1 MKSGNR
7 KKGFN
12 RDDEHT
18 AMLVRIGKTAAEE
31 AIRSSKALGLSIT
44 YLKKGEVVEELPD
57 GTINVLKP
65 KRVSLAPRPK
75 LKKGMILHVKK

>member
-18 AMLVRIGKTAAEE
+18 AMLIRIGKTAAKE
-31 AIRSSKALGLSIT
+31 AIRSSKALGLSVT

-57 GTINVLKP
+57 GTINVLKA
-65 KRVSLAPRPK
+65 KIVSQTPRPK

>member
-7 KKGFN
+7 KKGFD

-18 AMLVRIGKTAAEE
+18 AMLVRIGKTAAKE

-44 YLKKGEVVEELPD
+44 YLKNGEVVEELPD
-57 GTINVLKP
+57 GTIKVLKP
-65 KRVSLAPRPK
+65 KSDDQPKRPK
-75 LKKGMILHVKK
+75 LKKGIILYAKK

>member
-7 KKGFN
+7 KKRFN

-18 AMLVRIGKTAAEE
+18 AMLIRIGKTAAKE
-31 AIRSSKALGLSIT
+31 AIRSSKALGLSVT
-44 YLKKGEVVEELPD
+44 YLKKGEVVEELAD
-57 GTINVLKP
+57 GTIKVLKP
-65 KRVSLAPRPK
+65 KSVNQTPRPK

>member
-18 AMLVRIGKTAAEE
+18 AMLIKIGKIAAKE
-31 AIRSSKALGLSIT
+31 AIRSSKALGLSVT
-44 YLKKGEVVEELPD
+44 YIRKGEVVEELPD
-57 GTINVLKP
+57 GTIKVLKP
-65 KRVSLAPRPK
+65 KSDNQPTRPK
-75 LKKGMILHVKK
+75 LKKGMILHAKK